1 MQERK
6 CARRWLHYLVKRI
19 AYVSSTSC
27 SASFGYTFRLVLSL
41 YIRHFDDVAGGNR
54 SSPPTPAQRRR
65 RRVTVVVVE
74 MERMPREE
82 INARP
87 ARL

>member
-1 MQERK
+1 MQDAGCIILLRE
-6 CARRWLHYLVKRI
+6 LPTLVVRP
-19 AYVSSTSC
+19 VRLLSV
-27 SASFGYTFRLVLSL
+27 YTFRLVLSL